1 MKVFKIAVAVGLA
14 VTLGAGLT
22 ACGER
27 YTGEGVVIEKEVA
40 RHKIGSKVKSSRTYF
55 EITVDV
61 PNSDTNE
68 IVNVTKSKY
77 NALQI
82 GQTVKV
88 EDGKIP

>member
-1 MKVFKIAVAVGLA
+1 MKVFKIVVAIGLA

-22 ACGER
+22 ACGAS
-27 YTGEGVVIEKEVA
+27 YTGEGVVTEKEVA
-40 RHKIGSKVKSSRTYF
+40 RHKIGSKVKKTRTYF

-61 PNSDTNE
+61 PNSDTHQ
-68 IVNVTKSKY
+68 IVNVTKSKF
-77 NALQI
+77 NALRV